1 MMPITSTLH
10 TRKARLA
17 AFASIGLCLC
27 QLTAT
32 SAQALTEL
40 SVIVYASR
48 SLIGLSYGQT
58 LRVNTMYPGDPSD
71 PQRQSARAVRARVS
85 VYDANGALL
94 AQSAD
99 GAIAPGEFHSFDFV
113 RADIPASGEPISGRL
128 QVRVSLEVA
137 VSNPFPVSQDPS
149 PTGPPVTSLEVFA
162 TDTDRTTAVW
172 VTVGFFEVVPPR
184 AP

>member
-17 AFASIGLCLC
+17 AFASIGLCVC

-32 SAQALTEL
+32 TAQALTEL
-40 SVIVYASR
+40 SVIVYAGR

-94 AQSAD
+94 AQSTE
-99 GAIAPGEFHSFDFV
+99 GTIAPGEFHSFDFV

-149 PTGPPVTSLEVFA
+149 TTGPPVTSLEVFA
-162 TDTDRTTAVW
+162 TDTGRTTAVW

-184 AP
+184 TP